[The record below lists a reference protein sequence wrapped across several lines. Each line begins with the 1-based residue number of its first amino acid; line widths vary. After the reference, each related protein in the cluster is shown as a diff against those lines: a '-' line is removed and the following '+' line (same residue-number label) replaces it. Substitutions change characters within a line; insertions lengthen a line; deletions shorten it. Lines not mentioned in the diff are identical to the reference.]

1 MDRWADGT
9 GDGYRVV
16 RDISGGRWVTKHN
29 KEEQK
34 SFFFHSRTSSIKK
47 FKICSVM
54 GGHPT
59 SLETMY
65 D

>member
-34 SFFFHSRTSSIKK
+34 CFELVVLRSLKSVFCHGGTSNILGNH
-47 FKICSVM
+47 V
-54 GGHPT
+54 
-59 SLETMY
+59 
-65 D
+65 